1 MATKFYYDWNID
13 DYGRIWP
20 GYVFR
25 STNKPYVKK
34 DFDTDLS
41 TAGINETALDVRW
54 NDSEDGTENGTRIFA
69 ETLFMTE
76 TSIEESLTSNIP
88 MLANLGV
95 ISNGEIYEDAIDWR
109 NLPAGDLGL
118 FDVSGKQIR
127 GKSSA
132 GVILDTQYCNIVNLV
147 YNEENGWCFV
157 HGTTYCPLCLYDGT
171 WLKDIGI
178 SSVVTEI
185 LQDDLIYFVVPTCYV
200 QEIQLATY
208 DRVLSYKKSDV
219 LNPDDSNDYV
229 IAHVVLHKNSIMRI
243 KTDSITSDHINI
255 YSENSNGII
264 TSIDFEKSYIIA
276 GSGTIYIET
285 KEENYASSDTS
296 GEENLDKALEDES
309 EVWRTPSEYYGSDGS
324 LSQNIVISEDGFVKA
339 DDEDESN
346 TVPTWFWVN
355 SLANWCTFM
364 HTGFQ
369 RIELFVWNGKNGWDR
384 FSNIMKP
391 EQASLISAKYF
402 YDVSK
407 FVQGTSISAI
417 IHHQRMPYAYRS
429 LRLRYDTKFSQ
440 YDEQSFQTVRI
451 GKVHL
456 NKDSTDR
463 YPFSVGVPPIMR
475 LPSGEITLLYYLLL
489 PGMTKKREVVSKDN
503 IDFINSVCKAYF
515 GDGSEKTIA
524 ADWKR
529 FTKVKISGEETMTTI
544 VNEDTSTLVNA
555 LEINTAVDS
564 QETLSITFTIP
575 RQYPETIDAENDS
588 YVEDWG

>member
-25 STNKPYVKK
+25 STSRPYVKR

-41 TAGINETALDVRW
+41 AAGVNETALDVRW
-54 NDSEDGTENGTRIFA
+54 NDSVDGLENGTRIFA
-69 ETLFMTE
+69 ETLFMTA
-76 TSIEESLTSNIP
+76 TSVEAQLTSNIP

-95 ISNGEIYEDAIDWR
+95 ISSGEIYQEAFDWR

-132 GVILDTQYCNIVNLV
+132 GVILDKQYCNIVNLV
-147 YNEENGWCFV
+147 YQEEEGWCFL

-171 WLKDIGI
+171 YLKDAGV

-185 LQDDLIYFVVPTCYV
+185 LQDDLVYFVVPTCYV
-200 QEIQLATY
+200 EVIRLATY
-208 DRVLSYKKSDV
+208 DRVLCYKKSNV
-219 LNPDDSNDYV
+219 MNPDDSDDYV
-229 IAHVVLHKNSIMRI
+229 ISHVILHKNSVARI
-243 KTDSITSDHINI
+243 KTDVVTSDRINV
-255 YSENSNGII
+255 YSENPSGII
-264 TSIDFEKSYIIA
+264 TSIDFEKSHII
-276 GSGTIYIET
+276 SGTSSIYIET
-285 KEENYASSDTS
+285 KEENYASSDAS
-296 GEENLDKALEDES
+296 GEENLNQALENES
-309 EVWRTPSEYYGSDGS
+309 EVWRTPCEYYGSDGA
-324 LSQNIVISEDGFVKA
+324 LSQSVVTNDDGFVKV
-339 DDEDESN
+339 DDEDESSA
-346 TVPTWFWVN
+346 VPTWFWVN
-355 SLANWCTFM
+355 TLANWCTFM

-369 RIELFVWNGKNGWDR
+369 RVELFVWNGKNGWDR
-384 FSNIMKP
+384 FSSIMKP
-391 EQASLISAKYF
+391 EQSSLISAKYF

-407 FVQGTSISAI
+407 FVQGNSVSAI
-417 IHHQRMPYAYRS
+417 IHYQSMPYAYRS
-429 LRLRYDTKFSQ
+429 LLLRYDTKFSQ
-440 YDEQSFQTVRI
+440 YDEKSFQTVRI
-451 GKVHL
+451 GKAHL
-456 NKDSTDR
+456 NKDKTDR
-463 YPFSVGVPPIMR
+463 YPFSIGIPPIMR
-475 LPSGEITLLYYLLL
+475 LPSGEITMLYYLLL

-529 FTKVKISGEETMTTI
+529 FTKVKVSGEESMTEI
-544 VNEDTSTLVNA
+544 MSEDVSTLVNA

-564 QETLSITFTIP
+564 QDTLSITFTIP